1 MRKITLLCL
10 FFLMTAS
17 VFAKKP
23 IAPTSGLQGTWTIV
37 TQLDAKGNMDDIKVG
52 SMVSFDL
59 KSNRITANM
68 GCNDL
73 LGNWVE
79 TKKQTVKKIMM
90 AGTKK
95 ACEAEIMQAEAQ
107 FAKNIGKVNAYKLN
121 SGMLELYK
129 GKKLIMVLKR
139 G

>member
-1 MRKITLLCL
+1 MRKITAICL
-10 FFLMTAS
+10 FLFFAS
-17 VFAKKP
+17 SIFAKKP
-23 IAPTSGLQGTWTIV
+23 IAPVSGLQGSWTIV

-73 LGNWVE
+73 MGSWVE
-79 TKKQTVKKIMM
+79 KKNQSVKKVLM

-95 ACEAEIMQAEAQ
+95 ACEAEIMDAEAQ
-107 FAKNIGKVNAYKLN
+107 FAKNISKITTYKLN

-139 G
+139 N